1 MSNDE
6 LNESLFEFP
15 CEFPIKVMGLA
26 ADNFDA
32 FVVEIVVRHVGDIT
46 DGAVVVRPSRNGKY
60 VAVTVTFEARNQ
72 LQLDD
77 LYRELTA
84 HDRILMV
91 L

>member
-1 MSNDE
+1 
-6 LNESLFEFP
+6 
-15 CEFPIKVMGLA
+15 MGLA

-46 DGAVVVRPSRNGKY
+46 EGAVVVRPSRNGKY

>member
-46 DGAVVVRPSRNGKY
+46 EGAVVVRPSRNGKY

>member
-1 MSNDE
+1 VSNDE

-46 DGAVVVRPSRNGKY
+46 EGAVVVRPSRNGKY